1 MMVVGSLFTWDWV
14 PLSGFLVYWIILDS
28 ILDVVIT
35 MCGDCVFSY
44 VFPWCIISLFQQK
57 SNSDRIKPQ
66 TLSHLQVVTALI
78 SAHFFVG
85 SIAAVFIFNWVD
97 CSLQHEWSISGHS
110 KTWAEFTCRAWTPPL
125 APAFVS
131 FPSHSPASATMWLF
145 LFLGREMVGFLSEI
159 QLHWILMEATE
170 GWGTLHVL
178 ILCSRFRL
186 PSQNFLPTFV
196 YFLET
201 SSRFLFWLNLLLF
214 SV

>member
-1 MMVVGSLFTWDWV
+1 MMVVGSLFTWEWV
-14 PLSGFLVYWIILDS
+14 PLSWFLVYWIILDS

-35 MCGDCVFSY
+35 VCGDCGFGY
-44 VFPWCIISLFQQK
+44 VFPWSIISLFQQK

-85 SIAAVFIFNWVD
+85 SIAAVFIFNWVG

-110 KTWAEFTCRAWTPPL
+110 KTWAEFTCRAWTSPFCSSL
-125 APAFVS
+125 YE
-131 FPSHSPASATMWLF
+131 FPFSLTSISDLVT

-159 QLHWILMEATE
+159 QLHWILMEATQRWALFMCWFLVP
-170 GWGTLHVL
+170 GLG
-178 ILCSRFRL
+178 
-186 PSQNFLPTFV
+186 FLPTFV

-201 SSRFLFWLNLLLF
+201 WSRFLFWLNLLLF

>member
-110 KTWAEFTCRAWTPPL
+110 KTWAEFTCRAWTPPSCSSFCEFPFSL
-125 APAFVS
+125 TSISDRVTLS
-131 FPSHSPASATMWLF
+131 FPGQRDGGFSIRDSA
-145 LFLGREMVGFLSEI
+145 
-159 QLHWILMEATE
+159 A
-170 GWGTLHVL
+170 
-178 ILCSRFRL
+178 
-186 PSQNFLPTFV
+186 
-196 YFLET
+196 
-201 SSRFLFWLNLLLF
+201 LNLDGSNRRMGHSSCADSLF
-214 SV
+214 QV

>member
-1 MMVVGSLFTWDWV
+1 MMVVGSLFTWEWV
-14 PLSGFLVYWIILDS
+14 PLSWFLVYWIILDS

-35 MCGDCVFSY
+35 VCGDCGFGY
-44 VFPWCIISLFQQK
+44 VFPWSIISLFQQK

-85 SIAAVFIFNWVD
+85 SIAAVFIFNWVG

-110 KTWAEFTCRAWTPPL
+110 KTWAEFTCRAWTSPFCSSL
-125 APAFVS
+125 YE
-131 FPSHSPASATMWLF
+131 FPFSLTSISDLVTLF
-145 LFLGREMVGFLSEI
+145 SWAERWWVFYQRFSCTESWWKQHKDGALFMCWFLVPGLG
-159 QLHWILMEATE
+159 
-170 GWGTLHVL
+170 
-178 ILCSRFRL
+178 
-186 PSQNFLPTFV
+186 FLPTFV

-201 SSRFLFWLNLLLF
+201 WSRFLFWLNLLLF